1 MKPLA
6 IIIAI
11 LLAGMAVDLV
21 ALGLIVSHRHAIA
34 DRSDSLSCDS
44 LSCDSLAISHAP
56 PATRPRHE

>member
-21 ALGLIVSHRHAIA
+21 ALGLVVSHRHAIA
-34 DRSDSLSCDS
+34 DRCDS
-44 LSCDSLAISHAP
+44 LSGDTP
-56 PATRPRHE
+56 PSTRANP